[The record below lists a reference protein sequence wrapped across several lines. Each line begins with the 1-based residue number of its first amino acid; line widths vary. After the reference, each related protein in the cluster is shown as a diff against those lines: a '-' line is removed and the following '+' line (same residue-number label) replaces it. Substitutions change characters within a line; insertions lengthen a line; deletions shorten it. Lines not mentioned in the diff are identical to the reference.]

1 LRIQSLKIRLAVIS
15 KALGRFQMRSKIL
28 LLMALLVGLSLT
40 QSVNAVTNAEALA
53 RKAVSENPAES
64 ASAIAELRGMGPRGL
79 RALFEIFADDI
90 KRNGLNSASTSSS
103 SEWQRITTALDSV
116 AQQRDAY
123 TSGLY
128 WYTDIDQARAAS
140 KASGKPILSLRLLGK
155 LSEELS
161 CANSRFFRTVLYSN
175 PEIARYLSEHF
186 ILHWKSVRPV
196 PIVTIDYGDGRR
208 VERTITGNSIH
219 YILDADGRI
228 VDALPGLYGPSAF
241 LRQLKQAEVVAKQ
254 IVGQTE
260 EKRTEI
266 LRSYHDARLD
276 ATSKAWARDVERVG
290 GKMTDKI
297 DAASATPD
305 NPPSARAASRM
316 AMAKAVT
323 ESGLVNAISYDTS
336 KLERITDEETWNK
349 IAALYLAEAKLDS
362 LSLALIRRQ
371 NPYTGEAAVAGGKSA
386 QPSADRLA
394 RLVQNFERAIAL
406 DTMRNEYLLHSKLHA
421 WLLSNRGMLDTETF
435 NERVYAELFM
445 TPSSDPWLGLVQ
457 PNTYTALDN
466 DGIVK

>member
-1 LRIQSLKIRLAVIS
+1 
-15 KALGRFQMRSKIL
+15 MRSKIL
-28 LLMALLVGLSLT
+28 LLIAILIGLSLNS
-40 QSVNAVTNAEALA
+40 SVNAGTNAEALA
-53 RKAVSENPAES
+53 RKAVSENRAES
-64 ASAIAELRGMGPRGL
+64 AAAIAELRGMGPGGL
-79 RALFEIFADDI
+79 RALFEIFADEI
-90 KRNGLNSASTSSS
+90 KRNGLNPSASNSP
-103 SEWQRITTALDSV
+103 EWLRVSAALDAV

-128 WYTDIDQARAAS
+128 WYTDMDQARAAS

-155 LSEELS
+155 LSEGLS

-175 PEIARYLSEHF
+175 PEIASYLNEHF

-196 PIVTIDYGDGRR
+196 PVVTIDYGDGRK

-219 YILDADGRI
+219 YILDSEGRI
-228 VDALPGLYGPSAF
+228 VDALPGLYAPAAF
-241 LRQLKQAEVVAKQ
+241 IRQLKQAEAVARQ
-254 IVGQTE
+254 IAGQTA
-260 EKRTEI
+260 EKRALI
-266 LRSYHDARLD
+266 LRSYLDARLD
-276 ATSKAWARDVERVG
+276 ANSKAWARDVQRVG
-290 GKMTDKI
+290 GKITEI
-297 DAASATPD
+297 DAATAKPD

-336 KLERITDEETWNK
+336 KLESITDEETWNK

-362 LSLALIRRQ
+362 NSLALIRRQ
-371 NPYTGEAAVAGGKSA
+371 NPYTGETAGTGKST

-406 DTMRNEYLLHSKLHA
+406 DTMRNEYLLHSKLYA
-421 WLLSNRGMLDTETF
+421 WLLSNRAALETETF
-435 NERVYAELFM
+435 NERVYAELFL

-457 PNTYTALDN
+457 PNTYTGLDN

>member
-1 LRIQSLKIRLAVIS
+1 
-15 KALGRFQMRSKIL
+15 MRSKIL
-28 LLMALLVGLSLT
+28 LLIALFVGLGLT
-40 QSVNAVTNAEALA
+40 QSAYAGTNAEALA
-53 RKAVSENPAES
+53 RRAVSENQSERLA
-64 ASAIAELRGMGPRGL
+64 AITELRNMGPGGL
-79 RALFEIFADDI
+79 RVLFEIFADEI
-90 KRNGLNSASTSSS
+90 KRNGLNSASSSS
-103 SEWQRITTALDSV
+103 SPEWQRIQTALDSV

-128 WYTDIDQARAAS
+128 WYTDMDQARAAS

-175 PEIARYLSEHF
+175 PEIARYLNENF

-196 PIVTIDYGDGRR
+196 PVVTIDYGDGRR

-219 YILDADGRI
+219 YILDSEGRI
-228 VDALPGLYGPSAF
+228 VDALPGLYGPVAF
-241 LRQLKQAEVVAKQ
+241 LRQLKQADAVAKQ
-254 IVGQTE
+254 LVGQTD

-266 LRSYHDARLD
+266 LRSYHDAQLD

-290 GKMTDKI
+290 GKITEKI
-297 DAASATPD
+297 DADTATPN

-323 ESGLVNAISYDTS
+323 ENGLVNAISYDTS

-349 IAALYLAEAKLDS
+349 IAALYLAEAKLDAS
-362 LSLALIRRQ
+362 SLALIRRQ
-371 NPYTGEAAVAGGKSA
+371 NPYTGEAAGASGKSA

-406 DTMRNEYLLHSKLHA
+406 DTTRNEYLLHSRLRA
-421 WLLSNRGMLDTETF
+421 WLLSNRGTLDTETF
-435 NERVYAELFM
+435 NERVYAELFL
-445 TPSSDPWLGLVQ
+445 TPSSDPWLGLVR
-457 PNTYTALDN
+457 PDTYTAIGN

>member
-1 LRIQSLKIRLAVIS
+1 
-15 KALGRFQMRSKIL
+15 MRSKIL
-28 LLMALLVGLSLT
+28 LLIALLISLSLT
-40 QSVNAVTNAEALA
+40 QSVNAGTNAEALA
-53 RKAVSENPAES
+53 RKAVSENQAES
-64 ASAIAELRGMGPRGL
+64 AAAIAELRGMGPGGL
-79 RALFEIFADDI
+79 RALFEIFADEI

-103 SEWQRITTALDSV
+103 PEWQRITAALDAV
-116 AQQRDAY
+116 AQQRDSY

-128 WYTDIDQARAAS
+128 WYTDMDQARAAS

-155 LSEELS
+155 LSEGLS

-175 PEIARYLSEHF
+175 PEIARYLNEHF

-196 PIVTIDYGDGRR
+196 PVVTIDYGDGRK

-219 YILDADGRI
+219 YILDSEGRI
-228 VDALPGLYGPSAF
+228 VDAIPGLYGPAAF
-241 LRQLKQAEVVAKQ
+241 VRQLKQAEVVAKQ
-254 IVGQTE
+254 IAGQTD
-260 EKRTEI
+260 EKRAEI
-266 LRSYHDARLD
+266 LRRYLDARLD
-276 ATSKAWARDVERVG
+276 ANSKAWARDVQRSG
-290 GKMTDKI
+290 GKITEI
-297 DAASATPD
+297 DAATATPD

-362 LSLALIRRQ
+362 SSLALIRRQ
-371 NPYTGEAAVAGGKSA
+371 NPYTGETAGTGKSA

-406 DTMRNEYLLHSKLHA
+406 DTMRNEYLLHSKLYA
-421 WLLSNRGMLDTETF
+421 WLLSNRAALDTETF
-435 NERVYAELFM
+435 NERVYAELFL

-457 PNTYTALDN
+457 PNTYTGLDN